1 MAGLARFTVD
11 ETLEMLLGEWLQEID
26 SGDESDIEEDPEFP
40 FPHELG
46 EVLQQEEG
54 EEGEGGGE
62 EGEDTAVE
70 VRNVVLLQSL
80 SPGRLFPPA
89 PMLLQLFP
97 PSRQHQAYT
106 FSSPATLSQ

>member
-1 MAGLARFTVD
+1 MNR
-11 ETLEMLLGEWLQEID
+11 
-26 SGDESDIEEDPEFP
+26 
-40 FPHELG
+40 

-62 EGEDTAVE
+62 GEEGEDTAVE
-70 VRNVVLLQSL
+70 VRDVVLLQAL

-97 PSRQHQAYT
+97 PSQQHQAHT
-106 FSSPATLSQ
+106 FSSLATLSQ